1 MASAIRRS
9 YPATGAQLPH
19 HDILLD
25 LNCYAFFSTFLRD
38 APRPSAPRAL
48 PVVEEMDR
56 VFGGSGSCGT
66 TGDPCGKDGP
76 DCCDGYSCDGR
87 DECRDDDNFTIGP

>member
-1 MASAIRRS
+1 M
-9 YPATGAQLPH
+9 
-19 HDILLD
+19 D
-25 LNCYAFFSTFLRD
+25 L
-38 APRPSAPRAL
+38 
-48 PVVEEMDR
+48 

>member
-1 MASAIRRS
+1 MQSSPRS
-9 YPATGAQLPH
+9 SVT
-19 HDILLD
+19 
-25 LNCYAFFSTFLRD
+25 LRD
-38 APRPSAPRAL
+38 LPPRAHSL
-48 PVVEEMDR
+48 SAEEMDR

-87 DECRDDDNFTIGP
+87 HGCFDDDNITIGP